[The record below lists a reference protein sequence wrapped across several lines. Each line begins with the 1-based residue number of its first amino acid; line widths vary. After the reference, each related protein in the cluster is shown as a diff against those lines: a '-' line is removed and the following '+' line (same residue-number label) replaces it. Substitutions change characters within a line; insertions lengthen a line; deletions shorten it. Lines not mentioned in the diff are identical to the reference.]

1 MKEGNFSKDYIIC
14 FCAHD
19 FWKRQQYSD
28 REQTSGCQGLQMGA
42 KVTIKG
48 SIRGFGGV
56 MEILYILMIAIVV
69 T

>member
-1 MKEGNFSKDYIIC
+1 
-14 FCAHD
+14 
-19 FWKRQQYSD
+19 
-28 REQTSGCQGLQMGA
+28 MGA